1 MKHGIARLDSIWG
14 VGGGQWPVK
23 ALTKQVN
30 TSSCILSMCG
40 VTVLHLLYQMNM
52 ILEEYIASSDLQE
65 ACRCISDLDVP
76 HFHHEIVYEVN
87 IAITYTLHEAC

>member
-23 ALTKQVN
+23 ALTK
-30 TSSCILSMCG
+30 
-40 VTVLHLLYQMNM
+40 QMNM